1 MQSASPKIRITVG
14 DVELLAELDETPTAR
29 GLRQALPIETNGA
42 YWGGELYFE
51 IPVKEAPDETA
62 RQVVEPG
69 TVAYWPPGRALC
81 LFWGPTP
88 VSKENECRAASEVNI
103 VGRVVNPQDLKR
115 IKASQVRLEATD

>member
-1 MQSASPKIRITVG
+1 MQSARPEIRITVG

-29 GLRQALPIETNGA
+29 GLRQALPIETSGS
-42 YWGGELYFE
+42 YWGAEFYFE
-51 IPVKEAPDETA
+51 IPVQEAPDETA

-69 TVAYWPPGRALC
+69 TIAYWPPGRALC

-88 VSKENECRAASEVNI
+88 LSEEGECRAASDVNV

-115 IKASQVRLEATD
+115 IKASHVRLEAVD